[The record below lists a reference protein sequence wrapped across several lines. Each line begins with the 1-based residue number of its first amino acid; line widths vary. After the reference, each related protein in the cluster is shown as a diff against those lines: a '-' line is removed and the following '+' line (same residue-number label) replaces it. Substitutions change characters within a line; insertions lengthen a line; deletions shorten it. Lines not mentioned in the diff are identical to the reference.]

1 MRGLFRFVLLAL
13 VLVIVAMASALTAM
27 RIAIHGREVVVPKL
41 VGMTP
46 AQAEKLALEKG
57 LLVELENRFYSSDVA
72 QGRIMSQLPAAGVT
86 VRRGW
91 RVRLAESLGPQQVSI
106 PDVVGESS
114 RAAEINVRRRGLDL
128 GTIAVTH
135 IPDQPEDQVLAQ
147 SPPAN
152 AVGVANPKIN
162 LLMAAAPD
170 PLAYVMPSYVGRP
183 LSDAARAL
191 QAAGLK
197 LGNVRSQSPPS
208 QPAAPATPS
217 AEPGAVSAAA
227 PPAPAGPEF
236 VVRQSPTAG
245 QKVLAGASVDL
256 VVATQ

>member
-1 MRGLFRFVLLAL
+1 MKEFFRLSLLVLILLAVAL
-13 VLVIVAMASALTAM
+13 VSALTSM

-41 VGMTP
+41 VGLTP

-57 LLVELENRFYSSDVA
+57 LLVDLENRFYSSDIP
-72 QGRIMSQLPAAGVT
+72 QGRVMSQLPAAGVT

-128 GTIAVTH
+128 GTIAVAQ
-135 IPDQPEDQVLAQ
+135 IADQPEDQVLAQ

-162 LLMAAAPD
+162 LLMAAPPD
-170 PLAYVMPSYVGRP
+170 PPAYVMPSYVGRQ
-183 LSDAARAL
+183 LSDAERAL

-197 LGNVRSQSPPS
+197 VGSVRPQSAPA
-208 QPAAPATPS
+208 AAPASTP
-217 AEPGAVSAAA
+217 AEPGASGSAVA
-227 PPAPAGPEF
+227 PVAPTGPEF
-236 VVRQSPTAG
+236 VVRQSPAAG

-256 VVATQ
+256 VVASQ